1 MNLRCWFCIIL
12 IIIILSVQVSNL
24 VAKSSQALAKIGLY
38 DPEDLPPEF
47 KPTINFVYKV
57 SKLFGDIKA
66 DVMGFVNVRKH
77 SFIFLKLFL
86 FIQHYV
92 CFKNVCLQI
101 LISYSSLLLNLIL
114 IISSSLI

>member
-1 MNLRCWFCIIL
+1 M
-12 IIIILSVQVSNL
+12 
-24 VAKSSQALAKIGLY
+24 AKSSQALAKIGLY

-47 KPTINFVYKV
+47 KPTINFVFVHKV

-77 SFIFLKLFL
+77 SFIFLKSFL

-92 CFKNVCLQI
+92 CFRNVCVQI
-101 LISYSSLLLNLIL
+101 LISYLSLLLNLIL
-114 IISSSLI
+114 IISSLLI